1 MASDA
6 FDFFLQTGKLLSGIS
21 ERQLPELNDKWL
33 QNIKHSRHLFHSDA
47 ISFGVYTR
55 DTHAK
60 GFLETDEIIV
70 IKIGRCYPSLD
81 FSTKSRQESE
91 FSALELAAHYKEY
104 KASFAE
110 FIKGI
115 FVLVIYDKINKSL
128 FALSGKS
135 GLLKL
140 YYHFSNESLLL
151 STNLDTI
158 AKHPALKTELNPIA
172 LIEQLKFGYPLSN
185 LTLIKD
191 ISILDNHSF
200 LTYDNKTA
208 KLSITEYY
216 SFADKLRESG
226 TLSWSETYRQTPAIF
241 NSIMDQY
248 LQGGEPLNS
257 ALTGGFDSR
266 TILSSTFK
274 HKDRIQYFS
283 YGAVKSS
290 DDIRIP
296 QTIAGKL
303 SLNYR
308 WIRLGKEFLADYDY
322 YANQLLYFSDG
333 SGNLKRCNQMYSQSL
348 LSNNSGVCITGCMG
362 SELLRPNNM
371 MSTNI
376 SSEMARLIYQDN
388 HSRKTVSEVM
398 ATCPEMLQPEMFAKY
413 KDEAIQH
420 AFDNLKSVMLFD
432 KAYLNLYH
440 FTIRYSL
447 WKFFGQEFHASRIYS
462 ILLSPYIDDDFVEFI
477 LKTPVPSL
485 NKHAFRRNAADLRK
499 GQLFYTPVLKQN
511 LPELMHMETGRGYS
525 PAQLE
530 SPLYPLNIIL
540 PFAIRRI
547 HNTYFRR
554 KTAFNAVEWN
564 KISYKANPPVFTHS
578 DGLFR
583 ELNPNHVKD
592 NEYSLKKWAMDYL

>member
-1 MASDA
+1 MASES
-6 FDFFLQTGKLLSGIS
+6 FDFFLQAGKLLSGIS

-55 DTHAK
+55 GIKAE
-60 GFLETDEIIV
+60 GFLETDEFIV
-70 IKIGRCYPSLD
+70 IKIGRCYPTLD
-81 FSTKSRQESE
+81 FCAKSRLKGELP
-91 FSALELAAHYKEY
+91 ALELAVLYKEY
-104 KASFAE
+104 KAYFAE
-110 FIKGI
+110 LIKGT
-115 FVLVIYDKINKSL
+115 FVLVIYDKVNKSL

-151 STNLDTI
+151 STTLDTI
-158 AKHPALKTELNPIA
+158 TKHPDFKAELNPIA
-172 LIEQLKFGYPLSN
+172 LIEQLKFGYPLGN
-185 LTLIKD
+185 QTLIKD
-191 ISILDNHSF
+191 ILTLDNHSF
-200 LTYDNKTA
+200 LTYDIKTA
-208 KLSITEYY
+208 KLAITEYY

-226 TLSWSETYRQTPAIF
+226 TLSWSETYRQTPVIF
-241 NSIMDQY
+241 NSILDQY

-266 TILSSTFK
+266 TILSSTIK
-274 HKDRIQYFS
+274 NKDRIQYFS
-283 YGAVKSS
+283 YGAAENS
-290 DDIRIP
+290 DDVRIP

-333 SGNLKRCNQMYSQSL
+333 CGNLKRCNQMYSQAI
-348 LSNNSGVCITGCMG
+348 LSQHSGLCITGCMG

-376 SSEMARLIYQDN
+376 LPEMAKLIYRDN
-388 HSRKTVSEVM
+388 LSRETVSEVM
-398 ATCPEMLQPEMFAKY
+398 ATCPEMLQPEMYASY

-420 AFDNLKSVMLFD
+420 VFDNLKSVMLFD

-485 NKHAFRRNAADLRK
+485 NKHAFRRNASDLRK
-499 GQLFYTPVLKQN
+499 GQLFYTPILKQN

-547 HNTYFRR
+547 RNTYFRR
-554 KTAFNAVEWN
+554 KTAFNAAEWN

-583 ELNPNHVKD
+583 ELNPNHVID
-592 NEYSLKKWAMDYL
+592 SEFSLKKWAMDYL